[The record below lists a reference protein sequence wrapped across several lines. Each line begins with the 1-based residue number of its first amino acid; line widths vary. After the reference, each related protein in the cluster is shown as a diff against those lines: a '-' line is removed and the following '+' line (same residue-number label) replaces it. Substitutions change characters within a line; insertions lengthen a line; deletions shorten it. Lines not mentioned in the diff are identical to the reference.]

1 MIDGSDASIMLP
13 SGYTC
18 LTDWQQYLQSNESN
32 LTLHIKHPSSAL
44 LNI

>member
-13 SGYTC
+13 PGYTC

-32 LTLHIKHPSSAL
+32 LMLHIKHPSSAL